1 VAMGSAATAC
11 VATLDGAATLAP
23 PGVTKPG
30 GTIGA
35 PMVALDASG
44 AVAGVAGAGVGGAV
58 ADVGAATR
66 GGAAAR
72 NPASVFAIG
81 DIGADSQS
89 SPSNTLPSAIAA
101 TAL

>member
-1 VAMGSAATAC
+1 
-11 VATLDGAATLAP
+11 
-23 PGVTKPG
+23 
-30 GTIGA
+30 
-35 PMVALDASG
+35 MVALEASG
-44 AVAGVAGAGVGGAV
+44 PVAGVAGAGVGAGI
-58 ADVGAATR
+58 GTATR

>member
-1 VAMGSAATAC
+1 MAIGSAATAC
-11 VATLDGAATLAP
+11 AAALDGAGTLAP
-23 PGVTKPG
+23 PGVTRPG

-35 PMVALDASG
+35 PMVALEASG
-44 AVAGVAGAGVGGAV
+44 PVAGVAGAGVGAAAGI
-58 ADVGAATR
+58 GTATR

-89 SPSNTLPSAIAA
+89 SPSNTLPTAIAA